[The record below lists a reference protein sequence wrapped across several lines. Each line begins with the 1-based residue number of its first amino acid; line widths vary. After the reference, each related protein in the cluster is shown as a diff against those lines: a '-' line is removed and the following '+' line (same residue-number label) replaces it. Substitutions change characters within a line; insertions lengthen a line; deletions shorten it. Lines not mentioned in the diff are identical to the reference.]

1 MDWKVIKFADTE
13 IYKQKFYQHKRP
25 ILISNININKIV
37 VSNKVKKV
45 NKKSFNCFIRY
56 KDVTKVTPLCIFLP
70 KMSGYRKDFDETK
83 YMSFW
88 IKDDELLRKYNGI
101 WEKCEQ

>member
-1 MDWKVIKFADTE
+1 MK
-13 IYKQKFYQHKRP
+13 
-25 ILISNININKIV
+25 NINIDKIV

-45 NKKSFNCFIRY
+45 NKKSFKCFIRY
-56 KDVTKVTPLCIFLP
+56 KDVAKVTPLCIFLP